1 MMTDVPIAILRET
14 LDSSMGKLGWSLQ
27 RRYGLPAAY
36 TRDERVCPYFYFA
49 EFRHGPNV
57 PYVVVGAIG
66 VIDGGF
72 EEHWV
77 RERADR
83 GKAAGFAALLHI
95 ANINELSRAAY
106 VRSADDVR
114 NFSAAVVNVLN
125 SMPCDEQQLLAAF
138 KANSLCGRRFDAFAG
153 YSNRHKFQ
161 AFKEYLTT
169 LARADQQPS
178 D

>member
-1 MMTDVPIAILRET
+1 MR
-14 LDSSMGKLGWSLQ
+14 KLGWSLQ
-27 RRYGLPAAY
+27 RRFGLPAAY

-49 EFRHGPNV
+49 EFRQGPDV

-72 EEHWV
+72 EEQWV
-77 RERADR
+77 RESADV

-95 ANINELSRAAY
+95 ANIDELSRAAY
-106 VRSADDVR
+106 VSSVDEVG
-114 NFSAAVVNVLN
+114 NFSAAVAKVLN
-125 SMPCDEQQLLAAF
+125 SMPNDEQQLLAAF

-169 LARADQQPS
+169 LARADQQLS
-178 D
+178 S

>member
-1 MMTDVPIAILRET
+1 MTDVPIAILRET
-14 LDSSMGKLGWSLQ
+14 LDSSMRKLGWLLQ

-36 TRDERVCPYFYFA
+36 IRDERVSPYFYFA
-49 EFRHGPNV
+49 EFRQGPNV

-72 EEHWV
+72 EEQWV
-77 RERADR
+77 RERSDL

-95 ANINELSRAAY
+95 ANIDELSRAAY
-106 VRSADDVR
+106 ISSVGDLR
-114 NFSAAVVNVLN
+114 NFTAAVANVLDT
-125 SMPCDEQQLLAAF
+125 MPCDEQQLLAAF
-138 KANSLCGRRFDAFAG
+138 QTNSLCGRRFDAFAG

-169 LARADQQPS
+169 LGRADQRPPK
-178 D
+178 